1 LKLVRQL
8 VVLVAL
14 VALAAPCG
22 AAWGQ
27 PADQLAFVAANA
39 VVRPPDGTRT
49 PLKGV
54 ERKIAVRDK
63 AVCAAKRSPE
73 IRDWVGVVRWNED
86 DGDVVHLTIA
96 IGDHVAVSNLIRPK
110 GRPHLAKRPDRGV
123 NATPAVVAALAGLRR
138 GDRVLFSG
146 RLEPPNLFGGQCY
159 GLENL
164 FIQERHDKPEYS
176 MFFIKIEKF

>member
-1 LKLVRQL
+1 LKAVRHL

-14 VALAAPCG
+14 AASSG
-22 AAWGQ
+22 AGWGQ

-39 VVRPPDGTRT
+39 VVQPPAGTRT

-54 ERKIAVRDK
+54 DRKIAVRDK

-73 IRDWVGVVRWNED
+73 IHDWVGVVRWFGEE
-86 DGDVVHLTIA
+86 GDVFRLRIA
-96 IGDHVAVSNLIRPK
+96 IGGHVEIGNLIRPK
-110 GRPHLAKRPDRGV
+110 GLPHLAKTKHRGM
-123 NATPAVVAALAGLRR
+123 NATPAVVAALAGLRLR
-138 GDRVLFSG
+138 TGDRVVFAG

-164 FIQERHDKPEYS
+164 FIQDRHDKPEYS
-176 MFFIKIEKF
+176 IFFSKIEKI

>member
-110 GRPHLAKRPDRGV
+110 GRPPPRGPRVVFRSTRAPKPVRRPVLWPRKPVYSGAPRQAGIFNVFHQDREVLECDSGAGV
-123 NATPAVVAALAGLRR
+123 
-138 GDRVLFSG
+138 
-146 RLEPPNLFGGQCY
+146 
-159 GLENL
+159 
-164 FIQERHDKPEYS
+164 PE
-176 MFFIKIEKF
+176 KIVIYQ